1 MASKAGDPGVWK
13 SALPGL
19 EQRRQI
25 KLDVLVREAAHAFG
39 RAGYHGTS
47 LDAIARN
54 LGLTKAAL
62 YYYVKDKRE
71 LLYRCHELAMTV
83 SLEGLALGARSGRN
97 GREKAVLALRHYL
110 LWLIGDHGSAVV
122 LLEEGAMRP
131 ADRARIVKQRDEF
144 ERGLRALVE
153 EGIADGSVVAC
164 SPKLVI
170 FAAMGMANWV
180 QKWFDPGQA
189 WTGAQV
195 AVAITEMLDRALSST
210 PAAALTRDPGTL
222 PADTPAPMAIA
233 DPPVAPRVR
242 AARAGKNSKPD
253 RPF

>member
-1 MASKAGDPGVWK
+1 MARPGELGVWK
-13 SALPGL
+13 LVLPGL

-25 KLDVLVREAAHAFG
+25 KLEVLVREAAHAFG

-71 LLYRCHELAMTV
+71 LLYRCHELAMNV

-97 GREKAVLALRHYL
+97 GGEKAVLTLRHYL

-189 WTGAQV
+189 WTERAGRGRDHRDARSR
-195 AVAITEMLDRALSST
+195 AVL
-210 PAAALTRDPGTL
+210 DPGTGPDTRPRHIARRHARPGGDGR
-222 PADTPAPMAIA
+222 PA
-233 DPPVAPRVR
+233 RC
-242 AARAGKNSKPD
+242 AAGACGEGPQESD
-253 RPF
+253 RPVMP